1 MDKVFWQYVHT
12 IILGV
17 FTRNIKKNKRYL
29 LGTDCSFIAGID
41 VLKIEKINGGIYS
54 EYRKERRCLIAIDCP
69 FQKTANYASQRMIFP
84 RICGFLL

>member
-1 MDKVFWQYVHT
+1 M

-29 LGTDCSFIAGID
+29 LGTDCSFFVGID
-41 VLKIEKINGGIYS
+41 VLKIERINGGIYS
-54 EYRKERRCLIAIDCP
+54 EYRKERRYLTVVDCS
-69 FQKTANYASQRMIFP
+69 FQKTANYAIQCMLSP